1 MVQKVH
7 LDASIAAALAPDA
20 MSADDAR
27 RGKRKMAMKLLLDIE
42 LAHDDFVYEPADVF
56 NPGPY
61 TRYHHDF
68 DDHTVPDVGMST
80 LGHQTLL
87 AMFARFNDCMEM
99 LRDEVKRKPRYV
111 TAAYAHIATLR
122 TSLRVYFKATRTLG
136 LWELADDDGVESDMD
151 FPSVSTVDGEEHDTP
166 FQHAISQVAAG
177 LLHLEREM
185 LSISTV
191 EILSFSTETLSSST
205 EALSKKAD
213 SDKRKE
219 EVLGVIKAITGW
231 SALARREDI
240 RARCAKDELFES
252 DLSAAYCRREL
263 DEISESGTVKAN
275 TASED
280 IGLVNQVRELT
291 FDLKKVFY
299 SGYFP
304 YSWMSD
310 ETFNL
315 SLNNMWKELSL
326 TCHMYAL
333 RINDLG
339 CLWRKSRVTQAVD
352 ELEQKL
358 LARLKK
364 QHVPKPEE
372 FVSSDPRAL
381 IDILDMICEEKRDLE
396 SLLLKT
402 KVPNDI
408 YLPTDAVMLDHL
420 QRARRTMVGI
430 TADERGPIEGW
441 YMKSNKMLPR
451 KQIYRR
457 FVASF
462 WLRKCDE
469 VRWREVKDY
478 TKPSCEDAHLMSI
491 DRHLFPVHNPADRE
505 SLMKEFAMYEDVAQH
520 KKFFPD
526 DWSDDDARA
535 MRRIFKNDSVL
546 ILGISGAEYLNF
558 LERHD
563 MEGSYEYLI
572 LRALAERIF
581 GALGYWAVR
590 DLGEMHL
597 RTRYSLQEREDLEQ
611 PAYKHLIKHETQR
624 SLRFKHVLPDK
635 QSPVVAIRP

>member
-1 MVQKVH
+1 
-7 LDASIAAALAPDA
+7 

-42 LAHDDFVYEPADVF
+42 LAHDDFVYEPADAS

-61 TRYHHDF
+61 SRYHHDF
-68 DDHTVPDVGMST
+68 DDHMVPDVGLST
-80 LGHQTLL
+80 LGHRTIS
-87 AMFARFNDCMEM
+87 AMFIRFDQCIEV
-99 LRDEVKRKPRYV
+99 LRAEAKRKPRYV
-111 TAAYAHIATLR
+111 TAAYAHIAELR
-122 TSLRVYFKATRTLG
+122 TSLRVYFKALRTLG
-136 LWELADDDGVESDMD
+136 RWELPDDDGVESVMD
-151 FPSVSTVDGEEHDTP
+151 SPSVDTVDGEEHATP
-166 FQHAISQVAAG
+166 FQYALANVAMG
-177 LLHLEREM
+177 LLNLEREM
-185 LSISTV
+185 LSN
-191 EILSFSTETLSSST
+191 STEGMLSTLSSSSET
-205 EALSKKAD
+205 LSKKAD
-213 SDKRKE
+213 SDERKE
-219 EVLGVIKAITGW
+219 EVMGIMKAIIDW

-240 RARCAKDELFES
+240 RSRCAKDELFES
-252 DLSAAYCRREL
+252 DLSIGYFRPEL
-263 DEISESGTVKAN
+263 DESPDSGTEKAN
-275 TASED
+275 TASKD
-280 IGLVNQVRELT
+280 MDLVSQVRELT
-291 FDLKKVFY
+291 FDIKKFFY
-299 SGYFP
+299 SRYFP
-304 YSWMSD
+304 KRWMLD

-315 SLNNMWKELSL
+315 SFNNMWKELSL
-326 TCHMYAL
+326 TCQTYAL
-333 RINDLG
+333 RTNDLG
-339 CLWRKSRVTQAVD
+339 CMWRKSRVTQAVD

-372 FVSSDPRAL
+372 FFGSDPRSL
-381 IDILDMICEEKRDLE
+381 IDILDMICEEKRDLD

-420 QRARRTMVGI
+420 QRACRTMAGI

-469 VRWREVKDY
+469 VRWRDVTNF
-478 TKPSCEDAHLMSI
+478 TKSSCEDPHPMSI
-491 DRHLFPVHNPADRE
+491 DRHLFPVHTPADRE

-535 MRRIFKNDSVL
+535 MRRIFENDSVL

-597 RTRYSLQEREDLEQ
+597 RSRYSLQERENLERS
-611 PAYKHLIKHETQR
+611 AYKHYVKHEAQR

-635 QSPVVAIRP
+635 QSPVVAIGP

>member
-1 MVQKVH
+1 
-7 LDASIAAALAPDA
+7 

-27 RGKRKMAMKLLLDIE
+27 RGTREMAMELLLDIE
-42 LAHDDFVYEPADVF
+42 RAHCDFVYEPADAS

-68 DDHTVPDVGMST
+68 DDHTVPDVGLST
-80 LGHQTLL
+80 LGRRTLR
-87 AMFARFNDCMEM
+87 AMFTRFDQCVDV
-99 LRDEVKRKPRYV
+99 LREEAKRKPRYV
-111 TAAYAHIATLR
+111 TAAYAHIAELR
-122 TSLRVYFKATRTLG
+122 TSPRVAFKALRTLG
-136 LWELADDDGVESDMD
+136 RWELPDDDGVESVMD
-151 FPSVSTVDGEEHDTP
+151 SPSVDFINDGEEHDSP
-166 FQHAISQVAAG
+166 FRYALANVSMG
-177 LLHLEREM
+177 LLDLEREM
-185 LSISTV
+185 ILFGPTGEMLS
-191 EILSFSTETLSSST
+191 TLV
-205 EALSKKAD
+205 SKKAD
-213 SDKRKE
+213 SDEERKE
-219 EVLGVIKAITGW
+219 RVLGIINAIIDW

-240 RARCAKDELFES
+240 RSRCVKDEAFQS
-252 DLSAAYCRREL
+252 DLSTSDYGPES
-263 DEISESGTVKAN
+263 DENKSGTEKAN
-275 TASED
+275 TVFTD
-280 IGLVNQVRELT
+280 IDLVNQVRDLT
-291 FDLKKVFY
+291 FELKTALYQRDRFLT
-299 SGYFP
+299 SFP
-304 YSWMSD
+304 ERWMLD

-315 SLNNMWKELSL
+315 SFNNMWKDLSL
-326 TCHMYAL
+326 TYQTYAL
-333 RINDLG
+333 RTNDDLG

-372 FVSSDPRAL
+372 FFGSDPRAL

-402 KVPNDI
+402 KVPNNI
-408 YLPTDAVMLDHL
+408 YLPTDEVMLDHL
-420 QRARRTMVGI
+420 QRAWRTMAGI

-469 VRWREVKDY
+469 VRWRDVKKLRDD
-478 TKPSCEDAHLMSI
+478 PHLMSI
-491 DRHLFPVHNPADRE
+491 DRHLFPVHTPADRE

-597 RTRYSLQEREDLEQ
+597 RSRYSLQEREDLEQ
-611 PAYKHLIKHETQR
+611 PAYKHYVKYEAQR

>member
-1 MVQKVH
+1 MH
-7 LDASIAAALAPDA
+7 LDAPFAAAPAPGA

-42 LAHDDFVYEPADVF
+42 LAHDDFVYEPADAS

-68 DDHTVPDVGMST
+68 DDHTVPEVGLST
-80 LGHQTLL
+80 LGHACLG
-87 AMFARFNDCMEM
+87 AMFIRFNDCIEI

-111 TAAYAHIATLR
+111 TAAYAHIAELR
-122 TSLRVYFKATRTLG
+122 TSLRVYFKALRTLG
-136 LWELADDDGVESDMD
+136 LWELPDDDGVESVVD
-151 FPSVSTVDGEEHDTP
+151 FPSVNTVDGEEHDTP
-166 FQHAISQVAAG
+166 FQYAIAQVAAG

-185 LSISTV
+185 LSIST
-191 EILSFSTETLSSST
+191 ETLSISTET
-205 EALSKKAD
+205 LSKKAD
-213 SDKRKE
+213 SDERKE
-219 EVLGVIKAITGW
+219 EVLGAIKAITDW

-240 RARCAKDELFES
+240 RARCAMDELFQS
-252 DLSAAYCRREL
+252 DLSTAYYRPKL
-263 DEISESGTVKAN
+263 DETSESGTEKTN
-275 TASED
+275 TASKD
-280 IGLVNQVRELT
+280 IDLVNQVRELT

-299 SGYFP
+299 PRYFP
-304 YSWMSD
+304 YRWMLD

-326 TCHMYAL
+326 TCQMYAL

-339 CLWRKSRVTQAVD
+339 CMWRKSRVTQAVD

-372 FVSSDPRAL
+372 FFGSDPRAL

-420 QRARRTMVGI
+420 QRAWRTMAGI

-462 WLRKCDE
+462 WLRKCDQ
-469 VRWREVKDY
+469 VRWRDVRNF
-478 TKPSCEDAHLMSI
+478 TKSSGEDAHLMSI
-491 DRHLFPVHNPADRE
+491 DRHLFPVHTPADRE

-597 RTRYSLQEREDLEQ
+597 RSRYSLQEREDLEQ
-611 PAYKHLIKHETQR
+611 PAYKHYVKHEAQR